1 MVKFNNCIAQHD
13 EVRQGYKRFAKYS
26 STIHLDFENKSY
38 NNDEI
43 PSIFLYIYKFTFRI
57 EIQ

>member
-1 MVKFNNCIAQHD
+1 MVKFNNCLAQHD
-13 EVRQGYKRFAKYS
+13 EVRQGYKRFANS

-43 PSIFLYIYKFTFRI
+43 PSKFHITLLSELRLNKS
-57 EIQ
+57 